1 MYKRILNLG
10 LSSQETCFLW
20 GPRQTGKSTL
30 LKNLF
35 PESPF
40 YDLLLSE
47 QYRRFM
53 ADPSILRQECAA
65 SGLNRDTQKHPII
78 IDEVQKIPELLDEI
92 HWLIENRGLRFIL
105 CGSSPRKL
113 KRSHGNLLG
122 GRGVRY
128 ELFPLVYPEITDFS
142 LNKALNSGLIPRH
155 YLSKSPDKLLQAYVG
170 DYLKEEITAEA
181 VTRNIPAFSRFLEVA
196 ALSNGEVVN
205 FNNIASDCGV
215 SAPTVKGYF
224 QILVD
229 TLIGRFIPAFLKKM
243 KRRLVKA
250 PRFVFFDSGILAQ
263 LTQRGEVK
271 EGSELFGRVFEHF
284 LTLEIIAH
292 SSYSD
297 INYPISYWRTA
308 SGFEVDLILGNRL
321 AVEIKSTDR
330 VTDKHLRGLRAFKEE
345 HDCRCILIS
354 RDNAPRQTHDG
365 ISIVPWNIFLDRLW
379 AGEIMEQ
386 RL

>member
-1 MYKRILNLG
+1 MYKMYKRILDLS
-10 LSSQETCFLW
+10 LSSHETCFLW

-30 LKNLF
+30 LKTLF
-35 PESPF
+35 PDAPI
-40 YDLLLSE
+40 YDLLLSN
-47 QYRRFM
+47 QYRRFV
-53 ADPSILRQECAA
+53 ADPSILRQECEA
-65 SGLNRDTQKHPII
+65 SGLNRANQKHPII
-78 IDEVQKIPELLDEI
+78 IDEVQKVPELLDEI

-128 ELFPLVYPEITDFS
+128 QLFPLVYPEVHDFY
-142 LNKALNSGLIPRH
+142 LKKALNSGLIPRH
-155 YLSKSPDKLLQAYVG
+155 YLSKSPEKLLQAYVG

-196 ALSNGEVVN
+196 AISNGEVVN

-229 TLIGRFIPAFLKKM
+229 TLIGRFIPAFRKKV

-250 PRFVFFDSGILAQ
+250 PRFVFFDIGILAQ

-284 LTLEIIAH
+284 LTLEVLAH

-297 INYPISYWRTA
+297 INYPVSYWRTA
-308 SGFEVDLILGNRL
+308 SGFEVDLILGNRV

-330 VTDKHLRGLRAFKEE
+330 VSDKHLKGLRAFKE
-345 HDCRCILIS
+345 DLDYKCILVS
-354 RDNAPRQTHDG
+354 RDQAPRKTHDG
-365 ISIVPWNIFLDRLW
+365 ILVLPWNVFLDRLW
-379 AGEIMEQ
+379 ANEIVM
-386 RL
+386 